1 MALLKSELLSL
12 EINFVGFKHG
22 WVQYEIYFRWENEPI
37 INDNLLKKNGEYWGS
52 RKKGSFLA
60 NEDEKDRLIDTISKV
75 LQTNEADYWEPVDPD
90 VIVAIYPERYF
101 PFLKPHYTL
110 INESEDHKKK
120 REEREKLKKKLGSLP
135 DDSFTIIVFI
145 DAYNFKNS
153 DAYYG
158 EGISLHLIV
167 DRVTLEK
174 FNSELS
180 NEYSK
185 FKEKFK
191 RLRQDKIICMG
202 KL

>member
-12 EINFVGFKHG
+12 EINFVGFEYG

-37 INDNLLKKNGEYWGS
+37 INDNLLKRDGEYWGS
-52 RKKGSFLA
+52 RKIGSFLA

-75 LQTNEADYWEPVDPD
+75 LQTNESQYWEPIDPD
-90 VIVAIYPERYF
+90 IIVAIYPEMYF
-101 PFLKPHYTL
+101 PFQRSHYTL
-110 INESEDHKKK
+110 IHESEDYKKK
-120 REEREKLKKKLGSLP
+120 RGEREKLKKELGSLP

-167 DRVTLEK
+167 DRVTLEN

-180 NEYSK
+180 REYSE
-185 FKEKFK
+185 FKEKYK
-191 RLRQDKIICMG
+191 VDEHQK
-202 KL
+202 